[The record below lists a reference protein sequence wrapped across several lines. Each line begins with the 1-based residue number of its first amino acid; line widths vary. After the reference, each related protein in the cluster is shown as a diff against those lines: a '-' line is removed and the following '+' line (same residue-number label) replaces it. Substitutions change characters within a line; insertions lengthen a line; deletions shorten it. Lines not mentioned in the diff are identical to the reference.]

1 MIPMLEIRDA
11 SLPMWP
17 RQRPFKPASPNA
29 VPLDA
34 ASLDAVLF
42 DAASLGTVQR
52 HGPADELPRGE
63 VPQGEAG
70 PARRRVGPLFRLRL
84 ERGWNLDRLA
94 RKAGLSRTTVYGLE
108 CGAIARPRASTLR
121 RLAEALGLPAA
132 DLGAMLAAEAAP
144 RDVSPLG
151 NGGEPLAESS
161 APDPRDLSTDF
172 DRRTNPRV
180 DDVVRRDPTLF
191 AGWSREDWDQLY
203 STFGVGGSLSDEG
216 VVAQAERIN
225 RQRELTFK
233 LQLLLQT
240 HLAGAA
246 EEFVNRLY
254 GQVTGDGAL
263 REASTTAD
271 C

>member
-1 MIPMLEIRDA
+1 MIPMLRIRDA

-17 RQRPFKPASPNA
+17 RQRP
-29 VPLDA
+29 LDVA
-34 ASLDAVLF
+34 P
-42 DAASLGTVQR
+42 R
-52 HGPADELPRGE
+52 HVPADEALRGE
-63 VPQGEAG
+63 LPQGDVQLDEAG
-70 PARRRVGPLFRLRL
+70 PARRRGGPLFRLRL

-144 RDVSPLG
+144 RDAPRLG
-151 NGGEPLAESS
+151 DGGGPS
-161 APDPRDLSTDF
+161 AGASASGPRELSTDF

-180 DDVVRRDPTLF
+180 DEVVRHDPTLF

-254 GQVTGDGAL
+254 GQVTGEGAL
-263 REASTTAD
+263 REATTTVD
-271 C
+271 R